1 MRFVHLVVD
10 GVVSNETRHGLGLVV
25 VGELVVAEGLVVR
38 VAQLAGDFRHM
49 FGHLV
54 VLVDLHD
61 VPLELAEH
69 VLEVFVATEFRVILL
84 EERDREVAREQ
95 SVDAPRELFAAS
107 DGFETRRPSQ
117 KIGEMSTF
125 GSPQRP
131 TPLLVVDEERT
142 IAERNG
148 RSRLLP
154 FFRHPGGGR
163 GDRVV
168 LDGIFFN
175 CFFHGA

>member
-1 MRFVHLVVD
+1 VRFVHLVVD
-10 GVVSNETRHGLGLVV
+10 GVVSNETRHVLGLVV

-38 VAQLAGDFRHM
+38 VAQLAGDFRHIDI
-49 FGHLV
+49 HIHI

-61 VPLELAEH
+61 LPFEFAEH
-69 VLEVFVATEFRVILL
+69 ILE
-84 EERDREVAREQ
+84 
-95 SVDAPRELFAAS
+95 
-107 DGFETRRPSQ
+107 
-117 KIGEMSTF
+117 
-125 GSPQRP
+125 PQRP
-131 TPLLVVDEERT
+131 QRTPRDDVDVERT
-142 IAERNG
+142 IAERNS

-163 GDRVV
+163 GDRFV

>member
-10 GVVSNETRHGLGLVV
+10 GVVSNETRHVLGLVV

-38 VAQLAGDFRHM
+38 VAQLAGDFRHI
-49 FGHLV
+49 HIHIHI

-61 VPLELAEH
+61 VPLELAER
-69 VLEVFVATEFRVILL
+69 VLEMFVATEFRVVLL

-142 IAERNG
+142 ITEVPGSHFLSSCGFFG
-148 RSRLLP
+148 RVGSC
-154 FFRHPGGGR
+154 
-163 GDRVV
+163 
-168 LDGIFFN
+168 DGL
-175 CFFHGA
+175 